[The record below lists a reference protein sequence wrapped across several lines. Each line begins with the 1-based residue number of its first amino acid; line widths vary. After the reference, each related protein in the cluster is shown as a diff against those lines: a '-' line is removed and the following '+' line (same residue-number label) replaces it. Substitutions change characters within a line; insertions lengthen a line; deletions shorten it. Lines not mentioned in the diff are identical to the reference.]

1 MIAVA
6 GQPLIPLGLPHRGGV
21 AAHIA
26 HENTLEAREVAV
38 HSLAHLDDT
47 MAVGQVLGC
56 PVHDGIGIGAV
67 LLGAEVLVEHD
78 CRTQRGSLVV
88 GRRPGVAHGT
98 LHRVA
103 AVIHLSVEHTLRID
117 IVEQASLAGIY
128 PCCLLEILLL
138 VQGDTQIAGTH
149 SRRAIDTGVG
159 ASVAL
164 LPYECSVVILR
175 CTTVHAVEVGLGS
188 CQIFGHAGEQIGS
201 HACDAHPGNI
211 VVELIIPAAGN
222 PVACLAGE
230 EVGVEHLK
238 HGGILLV
245 ARCLERIKHH
255 LKHLC
260 IAPPAA
266 VAYHITCAG
275 LVVIVSLPLLHHI
288 IAHFGSELIL
298 ARSTFLH
305 RPGILRRFCLVHCH
319 QREGVAVGCIPLGG
333 ECITA
338 RGTGIDV
345 VLVGASLHGYK
356 LPAATGS
363 CGCTVLHRHCGTG
376 CHTACARQELACVGI
391 GEHIG
396 VGAGTLQHPS
406 LRVGLRIGPHLGLRT
421 GIEGRILRHDGECT
435 ATYTQRLPILQGIGF
450 QRREERRSRQ

>member
-6 GQPLIPLGLPHRGGV
+6 SQPLIPLGLPHRGGV

-26 HENTLEAREVAV
+26 HENALEAREVAV

-88 GRRPGVAHGT
+88 GRRPGVAHST

-138 VQGDTQIAGTH
+138 AQGDTQIAGTH
-149 SRRAIDTGVG
+149 SRRAIDAGVG

-164 LPYECSVVILR
+164 LPYECSVVILG

-188 CQIFGHAGEQIGS
+188 CQVFGHAGEQIGS

-211 VVELIIPAAGN
+211 VVELIIPSAGN

-288 IAHFGSELIL
+288 IAHFGSERIL

-319 QREGVAVGCIPLGG
+319 QREGVAVGSIPLGG

-338 RGTGIDV
+338 CGTGIDII
-345 VLVGASLHGYK
+345 LVGASLHGYK

-363 CGCTVLHRHCGTG
+363 CG
-376 CHTACARQELACVGI
+376 
-391 GEHIG
+391 
-396 VGAGTLQHPS
+396 
-406 LRVGLRIGPHLGLRT
+406 
-421 GIEGRILRHDGECT
+421 
-435 ATYTQRLPILQGIGF
+435 
-450 QRREERRSRQ
+450 